1 MMDPTDA
8 ARVGSD
14 LEYHCLRNNGSY
26 CGGDEHSW
34 QRYTKQMPVSGSLT
48 VNEAMRTIQ
57 FVPAEPLFPSQTYG
71 IILQHCAAM
80 APRCHADVVIP
91 STTLTAAC

>member
-48 VNEAMRTIQ
+48 VNDAMRTIQ
-57 FVPAEPLFPSQTYG
+57 FVPAEPLLPSQTYG
-71 IILQHCAAM
+71 IIVQHYGWGFS
-80 APRCHADVVIP
+80 DVVIP
-91 STTLTAAC
+91 FTTSASRPTG

>member
-26 CGGDEHSW
+26 YGGDEHSW

-48 VNEAMRTIQ
+48 VNDAMRTIQ
-57 FVPAEPLFPSQTYG
+57 FVPAEPLLPSQTYG
-71 IILQHCAAM
+71 IIVQHYDCGF
-80 APRCHADVVIP
+80 PYSDVVIP
-91 STTLTAAC
+91 FTTSASRPTG